1 MPSNV
6 TSIHTDKIA
15 DRVEITDT
23 SVLIRNLEITSDEVI
38 RSIRGLLTSNSNLD
52 AASAIISLLEMGS
65 MVYQLG
71 SSSADI
77 ERLQSTTRELSRSFE
92 SSTSEAIKQITST
105 VNSLVDPEQG
115 LLSQVANETVVKT
128 RESINSLFI
137 GAEAIVPQ
145 EILTKVNE
153 KLDSFCK
160 EIHRIIGQ
168 ASSTIGNTFSMDSG
182 TSPLQALKHDLI
194 LSSQD
199 LNKQLADKIEA
210 VKIKVEAIDTRR
222 QLIMNSTKKGLPY
235 EESVF
240 NVLSQIASSSGD
252 EAVHTGKTWGL
263 IKNCMKGDVTVAVNK
278 IAARGHLVNVVF
290 ETKSMS
296 MSRDEWRKELEV
308 AMANR
313 AAEVSVGVVQF
324 IDQMPSKSRVSL
336 QDNQQLLVAFD
347 PETDDPAVLSC
358 IYNIAKIYAV
368 SRSLE
373 GTQVSFKVIQ
383 ETLENLQSSLSE
395 LENIEGAV
403 RTARKSLEKIDS
415 ARISIKGTIENQSR
429 RLSGLISPD
438 VEGEFPH
445 AERQ

>member
-1 MPSNV
+1 
-6 TSIHTDKIA
+6 
-15 DRVEITDT
+15 
-23 SVLIRNLEITSDEVI
+23 
-38 RSIRGLLTSNSNLD
+38 
-52 AASAIISLLEMGS
+52 
-65 MVYQLG
+65 
-71 SSSADI
+71 
-77 ERLQSTTRELSRSFE
+77 
-92 SSTSEAIKQITST
+92 
-105 VNSLVDPEQG
+105 
-115 LLSQVANETVVKT
+115 
-128 RESINSLFI
+128 
-137 GAEAIVPQ
+137 
-145 EILTKVNE
+145 
-153 KLDSFCK
+153 
-160 EIHRIIGQ
+160 
-168 ASSTIGNTFSMDSG
+168 MDSG

-240 NVLSQIASSSGD
+240 NVLSQIASASGD

-278 IAARGHLVNVVF
+278 IASRGHLVNVVF

-308 AMANR
+308 SMANR

-324 IDQMPSKSRVSL
+324 IEQMPSKSRVSL